1 MDSDLQDPPEL
12 IHEFIKYWEEGY
24 DDVYAQRRNRDGE
37 TWLKK
42 FTSKMYY
49 RVISKMSRVPIQIDT
64 GDFRLIDRRVVN
76 ALRKAREESRSMK
89 SMFSWVG
96 YKKKAVLFDRSERVA
111 GKTKWNY
118 PRLIDLAIDGITA
131 LSIKP
136 LRIATYFAIPVFLS
150 TIMFFIYALVK
161 LIINKGVINVGH
173 VIIVLILFFGSLL
186 MILLGIIGEYLG
198 RAFVESKNRPIYL
211 IDEYNG
217 EKERNE

>member
-1 MDSDLQDPPEL
+1 M
-12 IHEFIKYWEEGY
+12 
-24 DDVYAQRRNRDGE
+24 
-37 TWLKK
+37 
-42 FTSKMYY
+42 
-49 RVISKMSRVPIQIDT
+49 
-64 GDFRLIDRRVVN
+64 
-76 ALRKAREESRSMK
+76 
-89 SMFSWVG
+89 
-96 YKKKAVLFDRSERVA
+96 FDRSERVA